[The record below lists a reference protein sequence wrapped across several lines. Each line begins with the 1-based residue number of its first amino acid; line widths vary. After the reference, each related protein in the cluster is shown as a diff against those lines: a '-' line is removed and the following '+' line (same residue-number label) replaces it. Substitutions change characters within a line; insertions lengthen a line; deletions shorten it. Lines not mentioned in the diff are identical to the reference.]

1 MKQTLKIKIIKLLNK
16 GVSPKEIQK
25 ALGVSNSYVYVVR
38 AQYEKEIPKHIVNIL
53 KPIDMAP
60 VVKDSFFT
68 RLKKL
73 FGV

>member
-53 KPIDMAP
+53 KPIDMTP